1 MTQKKV
7 SVIFLST
14 LCIWLSIII
23 PSNAIPLN
31 DFTGHSENLSSVV
44 NFAVLPPG
52 DPFTQVLKPFFQADA
67 ARFPTHLVRILP
79 ISDKEVAQ
87 VY

>member
-52 DPFTQVLKPFFQADA
+52 DPLPPPFWAITSIAFELFLSPQM
-67 ARFPTHLVRILP
+67 
-79 ISDKEVAQ
+79 
-87 VY
+87 